1 MAINGSP
8 ILFAFAHMKQ
18 WYAQGL
24 SSLQYYYQLSFSG
37 KHTFFMKKKMKSSLS
52 YHHILYSLKPWGKKE

>member
-18 WYAQGL
+18 RCAQSL

-37 KHTFFMKKKMKSSLS
+37 KHPFSVKKKK
-52 YHHILYSLKPWGKKE
+52 KKEILPFIAPYIILIKTLGK